1 MESLVE
7 SERCY
12 RAAMA
17 RSSTPQ
23 KRQRG
28 HIERLRSGAL
38 RVKVFAG
45 HDPVSK
51 RKIYLTET
59 VPPGPRAA
67 REAEKVRTRLLGQ
80 VDEKRNPRTRAT
92 VNQLLDRWLTVVDVE
107 SETLR
112 GYQTK
117 IRKHIR
123 PLVGSMSLTKLDVET
138 LDSFYAELRRCRDH
152 CDGKPQVQHRT
163 RGEHRCD
170 EHRGER
176 CSPVDPANCRA
187 CRRACKPHVC
197 KGLSDSTVRQVHWI
211 LSGALDRAVVWKW
224 ISVNPAEHASKPA
237 LPHPDPHPP
246 SADEAARLAEAAWA
260 QDPAWGA
267 FVWTMMTTGARRG
280 EICAL
285 RWSHLDLDKGVASIR
300 HAIYVDPET
309 RELREKDTKTH
320 QQRRVV
326 LFPETVAVLI
336 SHRQR
341 VDEWAAKGR
350 YKVDADGYVFSPDP
364 DGSRPLHPDTATQRY
379 KRMAERL
386 KICTTLKNLRH
397 YSATELISSGVDV
410 RTVAGRLG
418 HGGGGATTLRV
429 YTAWSS
435 EADQRAAATMRGRI
449 PDLPSFESED
459 PQADSHAA
467 DDTLEP
473 AHSYQRIAADLRSA
487 IACGALRQG
496 MPIPAEKDLAA
507 RYAVAASTA
516 HRAVAVLVAEGL
528 VVGSR
533 GRRATVAA
541 LDETADVADV
551 LPLDRA

>member
-1 MESLVE
+1 
-7 SERCY
+7 
-12 RAAMA
+12 MA
-17 RSSTPQ
+17 RSTPPQ

-59 VPPGPRAA
+59 VSPGPRAA
-67 REAEKVRTRLLGQ
+67 REAEKARTRLLAQ
-80 VDEKRNPRTRAT
+80 VDEKRYPRTRAT
-92 VNQLLDRWLTVVDVE
+92 VNQLLDRWLTVVDLE

-123 PLVGSMSLTKLDVET
+123 PLVGSVSLAKLDIET
-138 LDSFYAELRRCRDH
+138 LNSFYAELRRCRDH
-152 CDGKPQVQHRT
+152 CDGKPHMQHRT
-163 RGEHRCD
+163 RSEHRCD

-176 CSPVDPANCRA
+176 CAPPDPTNCRA

-197 KGLSDSTVRQVHWI
+197 KGLSDSTVRQIHWI
-211 LSGALDRAVVWKW
+211 LSGALDRAVIWKW

-237 LPHPDPHPP
+237 LPHPDPQPP
-246 SADEAARLAEAAWA
+246 SAEEAARLAEAAWV
-260 QDPAWGA
+260 QDPDWGA
-267 FVWTMMTTGARRG
+267 FVWTKMTTGTRRG

-285 RWSHLDLDKGVASIR
+285 RWSDLDLDRGVASIR
-300 HAIYVDPET
+300 RSIYVDPET
-309 RELREKDTKTH
+309 GKLREKDTKTH
-320 QQRRVV
+320 QHRRVV
-326 LFPETVAVLI
+326 LFPETVAVVVA
-336 SHRQR
+336 HRQHVGER
-341 VDEWAAKGR
+341 ARAAGSE
-350 YKVDADGYVFSPDP
+350 YNSQGYVFSPDP
-364 DGSRPLHPDTATQRY
+364 GGSRPLHPDTATQRY

-386 KICTTLKNLRH
+386 KINTTLKNLRH
-397 YSATELISSGVDV
+397 YSATELISAGVDV

-449 PDLPSFESED
+449 RLAAPDIPGSESEYSR
-459 PQADSHAA
+459 ADNNAA
-467 DDTLEP
+467 DNTSEP
-473 AHSYQRIAADLRSA
+473 VSSYQRIAADLRAA
-487 IACGALRQG
+487 IACGALRRGQ
-496 MPIPAEKDLAA
+496 PIPAEKELAA

-516 HRAVAVLVAEGL
+516 HRAVAMLVAEGL
-528 VVGSR
+528 VVSSR
-533 GRRATVAA
+533 GRRATVA
-541 LDETADVADV
+541 LDEGSDDADVI
-551 LPLDRA
+551 PLNPA